1 MTGEIIEHVRRAIA
15 LAHEARARGDRPF
28 GAVLL
33 AGTPLEVLAEGGN
46 RVTSS
51 GDIRAHAELD
61 AVEAARTAGLADRIA
76 GGTMVASGEPCP
88 MCAAGMVWAG
98 IDRIVFAAAEP
109 DFAPLLDGGPR
120 FTLRCA
126 DVVTASSHP
135 VIVEGPI
142 DGVGALDPFPDSG
155 H

>member
-1 MTGEIIEHVRRAIA
+1 MTHELTEHVRRAIA
-15 LAHEARARGDRPF
+15 LGHEAGARGDRPF

-33 AGTPLEVLAEGGN
+33 SGTALDVLAEGSN

-61 AVEAARTAGLADRIA
+61 AIESARAAGLADRIA
-76 GGTMVASGEPCP
+76 GGTMIASGEPCP

-98 IDRIVFAAAEP
+98 IHRIVFAAAEP

-126 DVVTASSHP
+126 EVITASNHP
-135 VIVEGPI
+135 VIVEGPL
-142 DGVGALDPFPDSG
+142 DGVGALDPFMLG
-155 H
+155 R

>member
-1 MTGEIIEHVRRAIA
+1 MTGPLTEHVLRAIA
-15 LAHEARARGDRPF
+15 LGHEAGARGDRPF

-33 AGTPLEVLAEGGN
+33 SASGDVLAEGSN

-61 AVEAARTAGLADRIA
+61 AIESARAAGLADRIA
-76 GGTMVASGEPCP
+76 GGTMIASGEPCP
-88 MCAAGMVWAG
+88 MCAAGLVWAG
-98 IDRIVFAAAEP
+98 IHRIVFAAAEP

-126 DVVTASSHP
+126 EVIAASNHP
-135 VIVEGPI
+135 VIIEGPL
-142 DGVGALDPFPDSG
+142 DGVGALDPFHRPT
-155 H
+155 